1 MQYFNRIVLQTPESV
16 TLEFILAGIGSR
28 ALALLMDYTILGL
41 LLSALALLW
50 WLLSDQLINYLDAM
64 NINYSGLQN
73 WLIAIPA
80 LLAFALFVGYFVFF
94 ETLWQGQTPG
104 KRFVKIRVI
113 QENGRPVGL
122 AQATLRALLRPFD
135 DIFWVGTFFIILGR
149 QEKRLGDW
157 VASTV
162 VVQEAQSVTSTNF
175 ALSIEAQPYAEKLLK
190 EVDFSTMQPDDF
202 AVVREYLQRR
212 SLMHPGAA
220 TQTAQRLENQ
230 LKALLGV
237 EHLVIGDSSAP
248 VYTSADLFLE
258 AIYLAY
264 QQQPEH

>member
-16 TLEFILAGIGSR
+16 TLEFVLAGIGSR
-28 ALALLMDYTILGL
+28 ALALLIDYIVLGF

-50 WLLSDQLINYLDAM
+50 WFVADQLVNYLDVL

-80 LLAFALFVGYFVFF
+80 LLAFAIIIGYFIFF

-104 KRFVKIRVI
+104 KRFAKIRVI

-135 DIFWVGTFFIILGR
+135 DIFWIGTFFIILGR
-149 QEKRLGDW
+149 HEKRLGDW

-162 VVQEAQSVTSTNF
+162 VVQEAQPVTSSNF
-175 ALSIEAQPYAEKLLK
+175 SLSLEAQPYAEKLLQ
-190 EVDFSTMQPDDF
+190 EVDFSSMLPDDF
-202 AVVREYLQRR
+202 AIVREYLQRR

-220 TQTAQRLENQ
+220 TQTAQRLANQ
-230 LKALLGV
+230 LKTLLAI
-237 EHLVIGDSSAP
+237 EHLPIGDSLAP
-248 VYTSADLFLE
+248 IYISADLFLE
-258 AIYLAY
+258 AVYLAY
-264 QQQPEH
+264 QQQSEF